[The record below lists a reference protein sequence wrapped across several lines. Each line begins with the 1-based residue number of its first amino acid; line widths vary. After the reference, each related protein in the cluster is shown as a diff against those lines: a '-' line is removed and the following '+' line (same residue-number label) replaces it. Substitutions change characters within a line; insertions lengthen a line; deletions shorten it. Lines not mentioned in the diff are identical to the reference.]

1 MLGGTDYISAATFIS
16 ENQENSNIDNFP
28 IERNPLIFKQLKNI
42 KIPILSFAGSLEY
55 PTYLKQSLLKEKAEN
70 AQSFTY
76 KIIEGANHF
85 YLNKEEDLLEIIFKW
100 VQENFK

>member
-1 MLGGTDYISAATFIS
+1 MVCHL
-16 ENQENSNIDNFP
+16 
-28 IERNPLIFKQLKNI
+28 LKTT
-42 KIPILSFAGSLEY
+42 SLEY

-85 YLNKEEDLLEIIFKW
+85 YLNKEEVLLEIIFKW